1 MKRTDELLKFILR
14 FQYGCE
20 DVYIHSYKDIALLK
34 VITYASFEMIG
45 EVKHLT
51 IIDRDTPLDDMF
63 DITGS
68 DLRGR
73 DSALV
78 WTPIDI
84 IVFNV
89 KKVAEEIISYRDK
102 NGLDANIPVHIIE
115 PLLTRI
121 KFNKMDEEL

>member
-34 VITYASFEMIG
+34 VITYASFEMLG

-51 IIDRDTPLDDMF
+51 IIDRESPLNNLF
-63 DITGS
+63 DINGS

-78 WTPIDI
+78 WTPKDI

-89 KKVAEEIISYRDK
+89 RKVADEIITYKNK
-102 NGLDANIPVHIIE
+102 NGLDMDIPVHIIE

-121 KFNKMDEEL
+121 KFNEMDEEL